1 MIIDKNGKLFG
12 KINIIDLII
21 FIAIA
26 ALCVFAGMKLAGAG
40 NEEAIPGQKAVIK
53 FYAEEVTDFVLDG
66 TINIGD
72 SVMEVGTKNNMG
84 TVTDVEIGE
93 AVSYGTDDKGNWVQS
108 SLPGHKS
115 VLITAEIEG
124 TETPNGIEIKKAEYF
139 IGHTM
144 TIVAGKAKL
153 HLRIYDLD
161 FIK

>member
-21 FIAIA
+21 VIALIA
-26 ALCVFAGMKLAGAG
+26 VVALAAYSFAGSG
-40 NEEAIPGQKAVIK
+40 EAEVSSGKAVIK

-72 SVMEVGTKNNMG
+72 PIIEVGTKNDMG
-84 TVTDVEIGE
+84 TVTNVEIGD
-93 AVSYGTDDKGNWVQS
+93 AVSYGEDSEGKWVQS

-115 VLITAEIEG
+115 VLITAEVEG
-124 TETPNGIEIKKAEYF
+124 NEVPNGIEIKKAEYY

-153 HLRIYDLD
+153 HLRIYDLE

>member
-21 FIAIA
+21 VIALIA
-26 ALCVFAGMKLAGAG
+26 VVALAAYSFAGSGEVEVSSG
-40 NEEAIPGQKAVIK
+40 KAVIK

-72 SVMEVGTKNNMG
+72 PIIEVGTKNNMG
-84 TVTDVEIGE
+84 TVTNVEIGD
-93 AVSYGTDDKGNWVQS
+93 AVSYGEDSEGKWVQS

-115 VLITAEIEG
+115 VLITAEVEG
-124 TETPNGIEIKKAEYF
+124 NEVPNGIEIKKAEYY

-153 HLRIYDLD
+153 YLRIYDLE